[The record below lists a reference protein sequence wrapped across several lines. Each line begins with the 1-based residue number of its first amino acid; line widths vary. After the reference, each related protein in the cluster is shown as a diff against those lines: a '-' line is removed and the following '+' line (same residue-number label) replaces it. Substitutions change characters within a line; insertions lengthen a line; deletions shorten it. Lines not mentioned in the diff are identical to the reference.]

1 MSNLNTNEIEKKL
14 GYTFKD
20 KRFLVQAFV
29 HSSYANEAN
38 VEDNERMEFFGDS
51 ILEYISS
58 EYLYHK
64 YPKCDAGEL
73 SKLRSQV
80 VSADG
85 LRPVVDK
92 LGILDSLLVANG
104 AGKIRSLSKKIEANL
119 YEAVLCAIYFDGG
132 MSAAKKFVMKTL
144 KEPMDNANGIKKDYK
159 TVLQEYCQ
167 ERKWT
172 ICYKRESRSGPDN
185 KPNFVYSLWIENEKV
200 SEGSGSSIKNAEQDA
215 ASKIVKNWRI

>member
-1 MSNLNTNEIEKKL
+1 MLNLNINEIEKKL
-14 GYTFKD
+14 GYTFKN
-20 KRFLVQAFV
+20 KNLLVQAFV

-58 EYLYHK
+58 EYLYRK
-64 YPKCDAGEL
+64 YPNCDAGEL

-85 LRPVVDK
+85 LRPIVDK
-92 LGILDSLLVANG
+92 LDILDSLLVANG

-132 MSAAKKFVMKTL
+132 MSAAKKFVMNTL
-144 KEPMDNANGIKKDYK
+144 KESMDNATGIKKDYK
-159 TVLQEYCQ
+159 TILQEYCQ

-172 ICYKRESRSGPDN
+172 IFYKPESRSGPDN
-185 KPNFVYSLWIENEKV
+185 KPNFVYSLWIENKKV

-215 ASKIVKNWRI
+215 ASKIVRNWRI